1 MANALAYYNG
11 AVKKFYSAGR
21 KLYFVSIG
29 FAVLGFSSMTHNC
42 FPTKGRGGGRI
53 SPGLILAKNVCPNL
67 KVHLRLLGNAFKHK
81 KFHKDYESVYLFSTA
96 SSG

>member
-11 AVKKFYSAGR
+11 AVKKFCSAGH
-21 KLYFVSIG
+21 KLYFQHWFHHSWI
-29 FAVLGFSSMTHNC
+29 FKYDSQL
-42 FPTKGRGGGRI
+42 FPNKGGRGGGRI

-67 KVHLRLLGNAFKHK
+67 KVYLRLLGNAFKHK
-81 KFHKDYESVYLFSTA
+81 KFHKDYEPVYLFSTA